1 MKSSQNKLTTLSV
14 KFMGEARQK
23 AGVLSV
29 ATTVIAT
36 GAARL
41 ADGGVY
47 VGGAL
52 LVTGLALFGVYEVYQ
67 IRQLPEGLGEEDVKR
82 IAEEVGTNVED
93 AVEDTETQ

>member
-1 MKSSQNKLTTLSV
+1 
-14 KFMGEARQK
+14 MGEARQK
-23 AGVLSV
+23 AGVMSV

-52 LVTGLALFGVYEVYQ
+52 LATGLALFGLYEVYLTALTSGRLARSLQ
-67 IRQLPEGLGEEDVKR
+67 GRRMRVRQRASVATLQT
-82 IAEEVGTNVED
+82 AT
-93 AVEDTETQ
+93 

>member
-1 MKSSQNKLTTLSV
+1 
-14 KFMGEARQK
+14 MGEVRQK

-41 ADGGVY
+41 ADGAVY

-52 LVTGLALFGVYEVYQ
+52 LATGLVLFALYEVYQ

-82 IAEEVGTNVED
+82 IAEEVGADVEE